1 MWRALC
7 FSTWIISKSDQDMSN
22 KTKKYLW
29 SFIGICVLLVVIIV
43 AIGSGGS
50 SAKLQQSS
58 FAQLAQKHFADVQA
72 SIPELHDIHCV
83 DDTCVGVAYFNFN
96 TLPADVNTIIRGN
109 AAAYSKF
116 ETDNSV
122 GNHVTI
128 FAQLNG
134 KDLFQCNAAD
144 GQVTSC
150 TNQ

>member
-1 MWRALC
+1 
-7 FSTWIISKSDQDMSN
+7 MSN

-29 SFIGICVLLVVIIV
+29 SFIGICVLLLVIIIAV
-43 AIGSGGS
+43 ESNSGS
-50 SAKLQQSS
+50 SEQVDKQAQ
-58 FAQLAQKHFADVQA
+58 FAQLAQKRFDGIKS
-72 SIPELHDIHCV
+72 SIPELHDIHCI
-83 DDTCVGVAYFNFN
+83 DDTCIGVAYFNFS
-96 TLPADVNTIIRGN
+96 TLPTDVNTVVRGN

-116 ETDNSV
+116 EIDNSV

-144 GQVTSC
+144 GQLTSC